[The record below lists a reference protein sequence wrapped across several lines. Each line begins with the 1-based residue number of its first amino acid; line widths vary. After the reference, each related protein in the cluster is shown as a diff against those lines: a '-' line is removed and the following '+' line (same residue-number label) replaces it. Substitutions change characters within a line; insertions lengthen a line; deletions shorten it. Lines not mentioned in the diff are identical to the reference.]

1 MVKVIHTYDANHR
14 WSVQYEA
21 KSTKTV
27 FNPSNHVYFNLNRD
41 NNVVYNHCIN
51 SSELKMY
58 MLNIN
63 ILLKRAIS

>member
-1 MVKVIHTYDANHR
+1 MMVKVIHTYDANHR

-51 SSELKMY
+51 SSALKC
-58 MLNIN
+58 IC
-63 ILLKRAIS
+63 